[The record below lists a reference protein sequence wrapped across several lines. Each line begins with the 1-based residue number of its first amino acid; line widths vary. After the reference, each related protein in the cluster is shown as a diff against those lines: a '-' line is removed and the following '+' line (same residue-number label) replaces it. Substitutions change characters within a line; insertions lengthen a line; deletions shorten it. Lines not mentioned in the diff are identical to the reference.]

1 MKEKEEKWKWMGK
14 VMWSKDNRGFKIK
27 KHRKKITEIYGIK
40 NEMYLLKL
48 ILSLLLLYYFYCGR
62 EWENKNPN
70 SGKVK
75 WTEYN

>member
-48 ILSLLLLYYFYCGR
+48 ILSLLLL
-62 EWENKNPN
+62 
-70 SGKVK
+70 
-75 WTEYN
+75 